1 MVFSIRFFN
10 SKTKPKFKNPFHK
23 VFSIPKRRRITVVR
37 MHAIDLLVR
46 VRSAAR
52 NQVVKR
58 EVRKGKLK
66 REVMVIFLNIFRKLG
81 AVLEGYDFEDPQNDL
96 ANAFKALPS
105 APPAPWAVSSIIYIL
120 II

>member
-1 MVFSIRFFN
+1 MCFSLPPLLSYNFQPIG
-10 SKTKPKFKNPFHK
+10 S
-23 VFSIPKRRRITVVR
+23 VR

-66 REVMVIFLNIFRKLG
+66 REVMVIKTPTKI
-81 AVLEGYDFEDPQNDL
+81 
-96 ANAFKALPS
+96 
-105 APPAPWAVSSIIYIL
+105 
-120 II
+120 